1 MSKKT
6 ELAPATPNETAD
18 WWQWAL
24 SIPEESNPFTGGD
37 ILQKQDRPFLYLTG
51 TGESNPGKEPIP
63 RKLTISGGQGNKEWL
78 FPLFV
83 GEFSTAEEPHATDD
97 ELLAR
102 AKKEAQPKELKLI
115 IDGDLNYKLSPNRE
129 EWQQYYVESAPF
141 TVNIPSNSVLG
152 GKIAPNTYK
161 AVSAGYF
168 VKLPPLDSG
177 KKRTLT
183 FGGTGDS
190 FTTEV
195 TYEVTRLE

>member
-1 MSKKT
+1 MSKNTKLT
-6 ELAPATPNETAD
+6 PAAPNETAE

-24 SIPEESNPFTGGD
+24 SISEETTPFRGGD
-37 ILQKQDRPFLYLTG
+37 IIQKQDRPFFYLTG

-63 RKLTISGGQGNKEWL
+63 RKLTISGEQANKEWL
-78 FPLFV
+78 IPLFV

-97 ELLAR
+97 QLLAR
-102 AKKEAQPKELKLI
+102 VKKEAQPKELKLI
-115 IDGDLNYKLSPNRE
+115 IDGDINYKLGPNRE

-141 TVNIPSNSVLG
+141 EVNIPSNSVLG
-152 GKIAPNTYK
+152 GNIASNTYR

-168 VKLPPLDSG
+168 AKLPPLDMG

-195 TYEVTRLE
+195 TYEVTRT